1 MDTIYSQPP
10 KIRAPT
16 IRSARPLFADRPAIP
31 PFSQRTNKRVRI
43 FLNSNGLRCGFL
55 TTSILGGWGR
65 LGPLESPGTSTKN
78 GHGGRGAAGP
88 AGGGRTQPWFF
99 SPSPGSSRFQEV
111 PQPCNP
117 SLVCLSREYRMNLM
131 ESISSHNPAPDEEC
145 RSRSPVPSSGGINL
159 SMPPSPTWRRATK
172 KHRGE

>member
-88 AGGGRTQPWFF
+88 AGGGGEH
-99 SPSPGSSRFQEV
+99 SPGSSHQARDLLASRRFRNHAIHLLYALAGNIE
-111 PQPCNP
+111 
-117 SLVCLSREYRMNLM
+117 
-131 ESISSHNPAPDEEC
+131 
-145 RSRSPVPSSGGINL
+145 
-159 SMPPSPTWRRATK
+159 
-172 KHRGE
+172 